1 MKKKVI
7 SALLC
12 MTMVATMLAGCGGS
26 TGSDSSKSDAP
37 EERKSR
43 RFRLAELQ
51 GNNNQ
56 RNVQ

>member
-12 MTMVATMLAGCGGS
+12 MTMVATMLAGCGGP

-37 EERKSR
+37 KKGK
-43 RFRLAELQ
+43 AELQ

>member
-12 MTMVATMLAGCGGS
+12 MTMVATMLAGCGES

-37 EERKSR
+37 KK
-43 RFRLAELQ
+43 
-51 GNNNQ
+51 
-56 RNVQ
+56 

>member
-12 MTMVATMLAGCGGS
+12 MTMVATMLAGCGGP
-26 TGSDSSKSDAP
+26 GSDSSKSDAP
-37 EERKSR
+37 KKGK
-43 RFRLAELQ
+43 A
-51 GNNNQ
+51 NQ